1 MGYAQTYKAFRSVL
15 NDLMTLTGMHPA
27 SDKEPE
33 FAIMAADV
41 DVEQYQAFLLTK
53 STSFQYFSTLFIH
66 DGIDS
71 TAFCAQHGI
80 TIRTLRRLITPFR
93 KYLQTYNIDIDPVD
107 GTMAGDELR
116 ILFMLHEFF
125 LVRGTVAARGRSP
138 ILLRMRPWPCIP
150 PSIPIPLVLVYRRIP
165 CPPVAPSSTSRWW
178 PCGFARA
185 T

>member
-125 LVRGTVAARGRSP
+125 
-138 ILLRMRPWPCIP
+138 
-150 PSIPIPLVLVYRRIP
+150 
-165 CPPVAPSSTSRWW
+165 
-178 PCGFARA
+178 
-185 T
+185 